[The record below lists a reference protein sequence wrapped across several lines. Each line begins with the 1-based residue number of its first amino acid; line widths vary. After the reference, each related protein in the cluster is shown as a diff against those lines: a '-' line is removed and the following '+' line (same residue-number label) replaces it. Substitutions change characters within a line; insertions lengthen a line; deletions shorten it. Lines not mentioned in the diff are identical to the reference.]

1 MITKMMVSLRDD
13 ENDSTG
19 GNDDHSYH
27 DDNDGSDNVMA
38 MIAARSKGVNKS
50 VAYINVDLNIT

>member
-19 GNDDHSYH
+19 GNDDYSYH

>member
-1 MITKMMVSLRDD
+1 MITKMMVSFRDD

-19 GNDDHSYH
+19 GDDDHSYH

-38 MIAARSKGVNKS
+38 MIAARSKGMNKF
-50 VAYINVDLNIT
+50 VAYTNVDLNIT

>member
-1 MITKMMVSLRDD
+1 MMVSFRDD

-19 GNDDHSYH
+19 GNDDYSYH

-38 MIAARSKGVNKS
+38 MIAARSKGLTS
-50 VAYINVDLNIT
+50 L